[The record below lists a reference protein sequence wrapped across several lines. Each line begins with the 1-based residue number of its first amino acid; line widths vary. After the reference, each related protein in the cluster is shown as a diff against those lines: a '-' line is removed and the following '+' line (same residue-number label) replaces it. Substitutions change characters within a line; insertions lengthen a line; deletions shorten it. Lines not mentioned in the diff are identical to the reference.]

1 MKFIS
6 AAVCATAAFAAI
18 ALGGAPLSVADAED
32 DFLSDLAGSGVTFPA
47 NWEEQA
53 LAGGQQVCGFWS
65 AGSDYNDVVSDI
77 TGPLVGNKSLAKKFV
92 RAATNSLCPVYNSQL
107 P

>member
-6 AAVCATAAFAAI
+6 AAVCATAALAAI
-18 ALGGAPLSVADAED
+18 ALGSAPLSAADAED
-32 DFLSDLAGSGVTFPA
+32 DFLSDLASSGITFPA

-53 LAGGQQVCGFWS
+53 LAGGQTVCGSWS
-65 AGSDYNDVVSDI
+65 AGADYNDVVSDI

-92 RAATNSLCPVYNSQL
+92 RAATNSLCPAYASEL